1 METLLPVSRPA
12 VQASPRVSP
21 CSPTPRKPRRGTQE
35 FSPLCLRTLAFCALA
50 KLRAPQLGLVHG
62 LEGVAGDSCLGELGP
77 RPSVLVGPFCGGSRA
92 RNSLKWQPTKPGT
105 SAGYS
110 SDSDSTRAGDF
121 SDGED
126 LSTRVPS
133 SSSEEEEDRG
143 QQSICFR
150 RAAPVLPPALP
161 PLRDSPSSPAQF
173 TPPSLIPQL
182 NTSAVAN
189 AILPQASSPQLLP
202 PPLLPPDPK
211 TGQRELGFLRVE
223 PQKLPLSQKYEIKTA
238 APEDISPSASSETST
253 GSPQTADASGATAP
267 SGDPRREHFD
277 RLIRQ
282 SKLWCYAKGF
292 VLDGPSLR
300 RVSDRPASSPTKAQ
314 AGGPVKKRRRPVA
327 SPRKA
332 QARRPPASLPTK
344 NSFSLLASFP
354 CPPALVVGEDGDLR
368 PASSL
373 RLCGSSRPPPAHP
386 LWRWQLGGPAI
397 PEPPS
402 LKFWGRTLQRL

>member
-1 METLLPVSRPA
+1 METLRPASRPA
-12 VQASPRVSP
+12 VQAVPRASP
-21 CSPTPRKPRRGTQE
+21 CSPAPRKPRRGPQE
-35 FSPLCLRTLAFCALA
+35 FSPLCLRALAFCALA
-50 KLRAPQLGLVHG
+50 KLR
-62 LEGVAGDSCLGELGP
+62 GVAGDSGLGELGP
-77 RPSVLVGPFCGGSRA
+77 RASVLVGPLCGGSRA
-92 RNSLKWQPTKPGT
+92 RESLTWLPAKPGT

-126 LSTRVPS
+126 LGTRVPS
-133 SSSEEEEDRG
+133 CSSEEEEDRA
-143 QQSICFR
+143 QPNICFR
-150 RAAPVLPPALP
+150 RTALACPALP

-173 TPPSLIPQL
+173 TPSLVPQL
-182 NTSAVAN
+182 STSSFTT
-189 AILPQASSPQLLP
+189 AILPRESSPQLLP
-202 PPLLPPDPK
+202 PPLLPSDPQI
-211 TGQRELGFLRVE
+211 GHG
-223 PQKLPLSQKYEIKTA
+223 
-238 APEDISPSASSETST
+238 AP
-253 GSPQTADASGATAP
+253 AP
-267 SGDPRREHFD
+267 SEDPRREHFD

-300 RVSDRPASSPTKAQ
+300 RVSDRPASSPTKTQ
-314 AGGPVKKRRRPVA
+314 AGGPVKKRRRPVTPQR
-327 SPRKA
+327 SA
-332 QARRPPASLPTK
+332 QARRLPASLPTK
-344 NSFSLLASFP
+344 SSFSLLGSFP

-402 LKFWGRTLQRL
+402 LKFWGRTLERL

>member
-12 VQASPRVSP
+12 VQAAPRTSP

-35 FSPLCLRTLAFCALA
+35 FSPLCLRALAFCALA

-77 RPSVLVGPFCGGSRA
+77 RTSVLMGPLCGGSRA
-92 RNSLKWQPTKPGT
+92 RNNLKWQPAKPGT

-126 LSTRVPS
+126 LSSRVPS
-133 SSSEEEEDRG
+133 CSSEEEEDRG

-150 RAAPVLPPALP
+150 RAAPARPPALP
-161 PLRDSPSSPAQF
+161 PLRNSTSSPAQS
-173 TPPSLIPQL
+173 TPSLVPQPH
-182 NTSAVAN
+182 TSAVATT
-189 AILPQASSPQLLP
+189 IPPQASSPQLLP
-202 PPLLPPDPK
+202 PTLLPSDSQS
-211 TGQRELGFLRVE
+211 GQRELGSPRVE
-223 PQKLPLSQKYEIKTA
+223 PQKLPLSQKDGVKA
-238 APEDISPSASSETST
+238 VSPEDISPSESSETSAR
-253 GSPQTADASGATAP
+253 SPQTAATSGAPTP

-344 NSFSLLASFP
+344 SSFSLLASFP

-402 LKFWGRTLQRL
+402 LKFWGRTLERL

>member
-1 METLLPVSRPA
+1 METLRPASRPA
-12 VQASPRVSP
+12 VQAAPRASP
-21 CSPTPRKPRRGTQE
+21 CSPTPRKPRRGPQE
-35 FSPLCLRTLAFCALA
+35 FSPLCLRALAFCALA

-77 RPSVLVGPFCGGSRA
+77 RASVLVGPLCGGSRA
-92 RNSLKWQPTKPGT
+92 RESLKWGPAKPGT

-126 LSTRVPS
+126 LGVRVPS
-133 SSSEEEEDRG
+133 CSSEEEEDRG
-143 QQSICFR
+143 QPSICFR
-150 RAAPVLPPALP
+150 RAALACPPALP
-161 PLRDSPSSPAQF
+161 PLLDSPSSPARSI
-173 TPPSLIPQL
+173 PSLVPQL
-182 NTSAVAN
+182 NNSSVST

-202 PPLLPPDPK
+202 SDPEI
-211 TGQRELGFLRVE
+211 GQPELGAPRVE
-223 PQKLPLSQKYEIKTA
+223 SQQLPLSERDEVKA
-238 APEDISPSASSETST
+238 ASPEGMSPTVPSETSDP
-253 GSPQTADASGATAP
+253 SPQTAAAGGTPAP
-267 SGDPRREHFD
+267 LGDPRREHFD

-327 SPRKA
+327 PPRSA
-332 QARRPPASLPTK
+332 QVRRPPASLPTK
-344 NSFSLLASFP
+344 SSFSLLANFP

-397 PEPPS
+397 PEPPG
-402 LKFWGRTLQRL
+402 LKFWGRTLERL

>member
-1 METLLPVSRPA
+1 METLRSASRPA
-12 VQASPRVSP
+12 VQAASRVSP
-21 CSPTPRKPRRGTQE
+21 CSPAPRKPRRGPQE
-35 FSPLCLRTLAFCALA
+35 FSPLCLRALAFCALA
-50 KLRAPQLGLVHG
+50 KLRAPQLGLVRG

-77 RPSVLVGPFCGGSRA
+77 QASVLMGPLCGGSRA
-92 RNSLKWQPTKPGT
+92 RESLKWLPAKAGT

-126 LSTRVPS
+126 LGSRVPS
-133 SSSEEEEDRG
+133 CSSEEEEDRG
-143 QQSICFR
+143 QPSICFH
-150 RAAPVLPPALP
+150 RAALACPALP
-161 PLRDSPSSPAQF
+161 PLRDFPSSPAQS
-173 TPPSLIPQL
+173 TPSLVPQL
-182 NTSAVAN
+182 NTSSITT
-189 AILPQASSPQLLP
+189 AILPRASSPRLLP
-202 PPLLPPDPK
+202 PPLLPSNAQIA
-211 TGQRELGFLRVE
+211 QRELGAPRVE
-223 PQKLPLSQKYEIKTA
+223 SQQLPLSQRDEVKA
-238 APEDISPSASSETST
+238 ASPEDISPSVPSEISD
-253 GSPQTADASGATAP
+253 PNPETAAASGAPAP
-267 SGDPRREHFD
+267 SEDPRREHFD

-300 RVSDRPASSPTKAQ
+300 RVSDRPASSPAKAQ
-314 AGGPVKKRRRPVA
+314 SGRPGKKRRRPVA
-327 SPRKA
+327 PQRNT
-332 QARRPPASLPTK
+332 QVRRPPASLPTK
-344 NSFSLLASFP
+344 SSFSLLASFP

-402 LKFWGRTLQRL
+402 LRFWGRTLDRL

>member
-1 METLLPVSRPA
+1 METLCPASRPA
-12 VQASPRVSP
+12 VQAAPRVSP
-21 CSPTPRKPRRGTQE
+21 CSPTPRKPRRGPQE
-35 FSPLCLRTLAFCALA
+35 FSPLCLRALAFCALA
-50 KLRAPQLGLVHG
+50 KLRAPQLGLVGG

-77 RPSVLVGPFCGGSRA
+77 RASVLMGPLCGGNRV
-92 RNSLKWQPTKPGT
+92 RESLKWLPTKPGT

-126 LSTRVPS
+126 LGARVPS
-133 SSSEEEEDRG
+133 CSSEEEEDRG
-143 QQSICFR
+143 QPSICFR
-150 RAAPVLPPALP
+150 RASLACSALP
-161 PLRDSPSSPAQF
+161 PLRDSPSSPAQS
-173 TPPSLIPQL
+173 TPSLVPKL
-182 NTSAVAN
+182 NTSSITT
-189 AILPQASSPQLLP
+189 AILPRASSPQLLP
-202 PPLLPPDPK
+202 PPLLPSEPQVD
-211 TGQRELGFLRVE
+211 QRELGAPRVE
-223 PQKLPLSQKYEIKTA
+223 SQQLPLSQRDEVKA
-238 APEDISPSASSETST
+238 ASPEDISPSVPSETSDP
-253 GSPQTADASGATAP
+253 SPETAAASGAPAP
-267 SGDPRREHFD
+267 SDDPRREHFD

-300 RVSDRPASSPTKAQ
+300 RVSDRPASSPMKAQ
-314 AGGPVKKRRRPVA
+314 SGRLVKKRRRPVA
-327 SPRKA
+327 PQRSA
-332 QARRPPASLPTK
+332 QVRRPPASLPTK
-344 NSFSLLASFP
+344 SSFSLLASFP

-402 LKFWGRTLQRL
+402 LKFWGRTLDRL